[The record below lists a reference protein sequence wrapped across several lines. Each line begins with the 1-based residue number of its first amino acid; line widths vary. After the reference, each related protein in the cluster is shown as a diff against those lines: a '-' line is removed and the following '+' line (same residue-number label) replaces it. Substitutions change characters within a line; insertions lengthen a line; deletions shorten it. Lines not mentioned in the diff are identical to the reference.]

1 MTVSSSNVNHSSSKL
16 AICLIAVA
24 ALFVGGS
31 AFTVNEAY
39 GAASAAPTF
48 TAIHVNSTNTEVTF
62 SAAVNGTL
70 FLNDWTVGGAII
82 TGITNGTTP
91 HADQANGDTGR
102 SAPLGTMNGSN
113 WIMLTHAAI
122 DPDTKAVVKYGI
134 FSHGSTPAI
143 TSNIVDAALG
153 EDDATGPVGAL
164 ATNSTY
170 TAFDGIVP
178 TTTVAEMMTPTKIK
192 IYTDEAI
199 NLNNATGDSFVING
213 TNYRANLVSNLSTGE
228 TINNGTSYFIVNL
241 NQPVQA
247 GGKQIWVHYT
257 TDAKAN
263 YISDDNPSA
272 NPDRGESTS
281 VANSSSNESLH
292 AAGELGAGGYQD
304 IGNRLASFS
313 ILVTNNLG
321 YTGSEDSC
329 YDCQA
334 PTIESV
340 EVSYDGE
347 ALIASTSTPVNVSA
361 EVGDTVTFTIAVSD
375 NTSTATIPY
384 AGIFTNFGDRPGD
397 MNLFYTNNFDDS
409 LSAISS
415 SFYEWN
421 ASGDDTAYDHSGV
434 VSWNEPT
441 ATYDRPSDT
450 MTFSYD
456 LVIGDSMQSSQ
467 VWAEFADITG
477 NYMKV
482 ALPVTLEVGG
492 DPSLEFA
499 ANNNQKVIS
508 FFSDSILFAIVS
520 EWSHSSNTVDDNTA
534 FASALGISDEA
545 LPQWT
550 RDLATWV
557 VDDKIDM
564 ADMVVAIEYIVNES

>member
-62 SAAVNGTL
+62 SAAVNGTM

-82 TGITNGTTP
+82 TGISNGTIP

-102 SAPLGTMNGSN
+102 SAPIGTMNGSN

-122 DPDTKAVVKYGI
+122 DPDSQAVVKYGI
-134 FSHGSTPAI
+134 FTHGSTPGI
-143 TSNIVDAALG
+143 VSNIVDAALG

-178 TTTVAEMMTPTKIK
+178 TTTGVAKMLSPTKIQ
-192 IYTDEAI
+192 IFTDEAI
-199 NLNNATGDSFVING
+199 NLNNATGDSFEING
-213 TNYRANLVSNLSTGE
+213 ATTSVSKLSTGE
-228 TINNGTSYFIVNL
+228 TINNGTSYILLIL
-241 NQPVQA
+241 NNAVSA
-247 GGKQIWVHYT
+247 GDKIDVAYT

-263 YISDDNPSA
+263 YISDDTVSA
-272 NPDRGESTS
+272 NPDRGDSDS

-292 AAGELGAGGYQD
+292 AAGQLSTGGYQD
-304 IGNRLASFS
+304 IGNRLATFS
-313 ILVTNNLG
+313 VVVVNNLS
-321 YTGSEDSC
+321 YVNSEDTC
-329 YDCQA
+329 YDCEA
-334 PTIESV
+334 PRIESV
-340 EVSYDGE
+340 EVAYDGE
-347 ALIASTSTPVNVSA
+347 ALIASTSNPVNVSA

-375 NTSTATIPY
+375 NTSTADIPY
-384 AGIFTNFGDRPGD
+384 AGIFTNFGDKPGD

-409 LSAISS
+409 LSQISS

-421 ASGDDTAYDHSGV
+421 SNGDHIAYDHSGV
-434 VSWNEPT
+434 VSWNAPI
-441 ATYDRPSDT
+441 ATYDRTTDS

-467 VWAEFADITG
+467 VWAEFADMSG

-492 DPSLEFA
+492 DPSLSFA
-499 ANNNQKVIS
+499 ANNNQKVVS
-508 FFSDSILFAIVS
+508 FFNESILFAIVS
-520 EWSHSSNTVDDNTA
+520 QWSQSNADVDNNSE
-534 FASALGISDEA
+534 FASALGIEDEV

-550 RDLATWV
+550 RNLATWV
-557 VDDKIDM
+557 VDDKIDI
-564 ADMVVAIEYIVNES
+564 ADMVVAIEFIVNES